1 LLFGECKLQ
10 LADNVELDVV
20 KSLES
25 LNEEIRDT
33 LPWTTPAPGKVE
45 SPTSSQGSQDMT
57 KARSTVAASNGK
69 SFLEAPPGKIK
80 ASNSMAK
87 PQRTHANHVQS
98 SNAKAPPKDQGSL
111 DTRPNRAQQSKPVK
125 ETTFGKESAAPT
137 KSAKE
142 TTFGKESAAVT
153 KSLKETSFVN
163 SSTKTT
169 TKDQAS
175 FESTSGGKR
184 FLDAVASAGSQ
195 LKSTGSQLKSTGW

>member
-1 LLFGECKLQ
+1 
-10 LADNVELDVV
+10 
-20 KSLES
+20 
-25 LNEEIRDT
+25 
-33 LPWTTPAPGKVE
+33 
-45 SPTSSQGSQDMT
+45 MT
-57 KARSTVAASNGK
+57 KARWIFIKVIFRKMSKQTSMLRSIVAASNGK
-69 SFLEAPPGKIK
+69 SFLEEPSGKIK

-87 PQRTHANHVQS
+87 PQRTHANHAQS
-98 SNAKAPPKDQGSL
+98 SSAKANQAQSSSAKAPPKDQVSMG
-111 DTRPNRAQQSKPVK
+111 TRPNRVQQSKPVK

-137 KSAKE
+137 KSTKE
-142 TTFGKESAAVT
+142 TTFGKESAAIT

-175 FESTSGGKR
+175 SETTSGGKR

>member
-1 LLFGECKLQ
+1 
-10 LADNVELDVV
+10 
-20 KSLES
+20 
-25 LNEEIRDT
+25 
-33 LPWTTPAPGKVE
+33 
-45 SPTSSQGSQDMT
+45 M
-57 KARSTVAASNGK
+57 VAVSNGK
-69 SFLEAPPGKIK
+69 SFLEEPSGKMK

-98 SNAKAPPKDQGSL
+98 SSAKANHEQSSNAKAPPKDQVSL
-111 DTRPNRAQQSKPVK
+111 GTRPNRAQQSKPVK

-163 SSTKTT
+163 SSAKASS
-169 TKDQAS
+169 KDPS

-184 FLDAVASAGSQ
+184 FLDAVTSAGSQ

>member
-1 LLFGECKLQ
+1 
-10 LADNVELDVV
+10 
-20 KSLES
+20 
-25 LNEEIRDT
+25 
-33 LPWTTPAPGKVE
+33 
-45 SPTSSQGSQDMT
+45 MT
-57 KARSTVAASNGK
+57 KTRWIFIEAIFRKMSLLKHQTNKQTSMFRSIVAASNGK
-69 SFLEAPPGKIK
+69 SFLEEPPGKIK

-87 PQRTHANHVQS
+87 PQRTHENHVQVSSAKANHVQS
-98 SNAKAPPKDQGSL
+98 KASPKDQVSL
-111 DTRPNRAQQSKPVK
+111 GTRPNRAQQSKPVK

-163 SSTKTT
+163 SSTKASS
-169 TKDQAS
+169 KDQAS
-175 FESTSGGKR
+175 FESTSGGKK

>member
-1 LLFGECKLQ
+1 
-10 LADNVELDVV
+10 
-20 KSLES
+20 
-25 LNEEIRDT
+25 
-33 LPWTTPAPGKVE
+33 
-45 SPTSSQGSQDMT
+45 MT
-57 KARSTVAASNGK
+57 KARWIFIKAIFRKMSTQISMLRSNVAASNGK
-69 SFLEAPPGKIK
+69 SFLEEPSGKMK

-98 SNAKAPPKDQGSL
+98 SSAKANHEQSSNAKAPPKDQVSL
-111 DTRPNRAQQSKPVK
+111 GTRPNRAQQSKPVK

-169 TKDQAS
+169 TKDQGS

>member
-1 LLFGECKLQ
+1 ML
-10 LADNVELDVV
+10 
-20 KSLES
+20 
-25 LNEEIRDT
+25 
-33 LPWTTPAPGKVE
+33 
-45 SPTSSQGSQDMT
+45 
-57 KARSTVAASNGK
+57 RSNVAASNGK
-69 SFLEAPPGKIK
+69 SFLEEPSGKIK

-87 PQRTHANHVQS
+87 PQRTHANHAQVSSAKANHVQS
-98 SNAKAPPKDQGSL
+98 KASPKDQVSL
-111 DTRPNRAQQSKPVK
+111 GTRPNRAQQSKPVK

-163 SSTKTT
+163 SSTKASS
-169 TKDQAS
+169 KDPS
-175 FESTSGGKR
+175 FETTSGGKR